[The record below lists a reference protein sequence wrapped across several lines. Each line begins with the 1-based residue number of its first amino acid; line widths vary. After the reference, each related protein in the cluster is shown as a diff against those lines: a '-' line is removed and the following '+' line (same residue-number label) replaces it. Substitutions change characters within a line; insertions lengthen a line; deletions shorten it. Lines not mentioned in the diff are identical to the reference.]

1 MPETFAID
9 EFDKGKRLDQYLVG
23 QLDISRS
30 KIQKRIKNGDVTI
43 NGKAISAPHTFLKKD
58 DVIAVNEPKPE
69 TNESTEKETKKAKKQ
84 IDFDLEII
92 FENDDVLVVNKPSGV
107 LTHPTESS
115 EEKTLMDA
123 ALEHDPKIATVG
135 DKPELRAGIV
145 HRLDRDASGA
155 LIIAKNQEAFEFLK
169 AQFKNR
175 SVKKI
180 YRAIVHGQVVKDEKT
195 IKGNIARSKNDG
207 RMVAR
212 PASQGGKEAITHY
225 DVIQR
230 YANATELSVRI
241 ETGRTHQIRV
251 QMLSL
256 GHPVV
261 GDNLYI
267 IKNLKRIPFKRLAL
281 HAEKLTILLPG
292 ENESQTFEA
301 PLPNALTALISKL
314 HKV

>member
-1 MPETFAID
+1 MPETFTID

-23 QLDISRS
+23 QLNVSRS
-30 KIQKRIKNGDVTI
+30 KIQKRIKNGDITI
-43 NGKAISAPHTFLKKD
+43 NEKVISAPHTFLKKE
-58 DVIAVNEPKPE
+58 DVIIVNEPKPE
-69 TNESTEKETKKAKKQ
+69 SDEPEKKGAKKIRKQ
-84 IDFDLEII
+84 VDFELEII
-92 FENDDVLVVNKPSGV
+92 FENDDVLVVNKQSGV

-115 EEKTLMDA
+115 NEKTLMDA

-135 DKPELRAGIV
+135 DKPEMRAGIV

-175 SVKKI
+175 SVTKI
-180 YRAIVHGQVVKDEKT
+180 YRALVHGQVVKDEKT

-212 PASQGGKEAITHY
+212 PESQGGKEAITHY

-230 YANATELSVRI
+230 YANASELSVRI

-281 HAEKLTILLPG
+281 HAEKLTITLPG
-292 ENESQTFEA
+292 ENEPQTFTA
-301 PLPNALTALISKL
+301 PLPAALTTLIAKL